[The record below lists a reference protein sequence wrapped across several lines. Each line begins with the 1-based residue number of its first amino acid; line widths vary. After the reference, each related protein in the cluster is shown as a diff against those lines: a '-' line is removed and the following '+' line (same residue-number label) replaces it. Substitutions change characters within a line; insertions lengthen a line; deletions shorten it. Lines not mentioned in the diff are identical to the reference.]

1 MNRGELAAQMKAAA
15 QAIASSD
22 LVRLTTTWEVYVLGA
37 MIEEGSYTGAAKNLA
52 AKLAGGEVPELVPDE
67 PERWA
72 ANPPDAVR
80 RTFLRV
86 ARRLKVEV
94 PKQVH
99 RGRVPKVEP
108 GRGRSW
114 AERVLDIIWPWGGG
128 R

>member
-1 MNRGELAAQMKAAA
+1 MIETGSYAVAAA
-15 QAIASSD
+15 
-22 LVRLTTTWEVYVLGA
+22 
-37 MIEEGSYTGAAKNLA
+37 NLA

-72 ANPPDAVR
+72 ANPADAVR

-99 RGRVPKVEP
+99 RGRKPKPEERP
-108 GRGRSW
+108 SW
-114 AERVLDIIWPWGGG
+114 AKRVLDIIWSWGRG